1 MKTENSQKQA
11 ITNIAVFLAKL
22 SAVDVHNRTYTTHY
36 TQCTKERER
45 VEADRKRGALEL
57 LEKLEQ
63 GAYSPDTGNYTI
75 AALTIAGALGKPYID
90 LREPYTDQAGL
101 AAMYAYSA
109 DVHAL
114 AEYVRELE
122 QAAAARPTAGE
133 TPGGKLDRLIAEL
146 NTAYKASVAAH
157 LQWRAAL
164 EEKARA
170 ATPADREQWEQLAAA
185 RRTVWTAKHQ
195 NAMNHIDRLRE
206 YSPIAADEWKPPRD

>member
-1 MKTENSQKQA
+1 M
-11 ITNIAVFLAKL
+11 
-22 SAVDVHNRTYTTHY
+22 
-36 TQCTKERER
+36 
-45 VEADRKRGALEL
+45 EADRKRGALEL

-63 GAYSPDTGNYTI
+63 GAYNLDTGNYTI

-90 LREPYTDQAGL
+90 LKKPYTDQAGL

-122 QAAAARPTAGE
+122 QTAGE

-157 LQWRAAL
+157 LQWTASL

-170 ATPADREQWEQLAAA
+170 ATPTDREQWEQLAAA

-195 NAMNHIDRLRE
+195 NAHIDRLRE

>member
-1 MKTENSQKQA
+1 M
-11 ITNIAVFLAKL
+11 
-22 SAVDVHNRTYTTHY
+22 
-36 TQCTKERER
+36 
-45 VEADRKRGALEL
+45 EADRKRGALEL

-63 GAYSPDTGNYTI
+63 GAYNPDTGNYTI

-90 LREPYTDQAGL
+90 LKKPYTDQAGL

-122 QAAAARPTAGE
+122 QTAGE

-157 LQWRAAL
+157 LQWTASL

-170 ATPADREQWEQLAAA
+170 TTPTDREQWEQLAAA

>member
-1 MKTENSQKQA
+1 M
-11 ITNIAVFLAKL
+11 VFLAKL
-22 SAVDVHNRTYTTHY
+22 SAVDVHNRTYTTNY
-36 TQCTKERER
+36 TQRTKERER
-45 VEADRKRGALEL
+45 MEADRKRGALEL

-63 GAYSPDTGNYTI
+63 GAYNPGTGNYTI

-114 AEYVRELE
+114 AEYVKELE
-122 QAAAARPTAGE
+122 QAAAARPAAGE

-157 LQWRAAL
+157 LQWTAAL

-185 RRTVWTAKHQ
+185 RHTVWTAKHQ
-195 NAMNHIDRLRE
+195 NAMSHIDRLRE

>member
-1 MKTENSQKQA
+1 METENSLKQA
-11 ITNIAVFLAKL
+11 VSNIAVFLAKL
-22 SAVDVHNRTYTTHY
+22 STVGIHNRTYTINY

-45 VEADRKRGALEL
+45 METDRKRGALEL

-63 GAYSPDTGNYTI
+63 GA
-75 AALTIAGALGKPYID
+75 A
-90 LREPYTDQAGL
+90 
-101 AAMYAYSA
+101 
-109 DVHAL
+109 V
-114 AEYVRELE
+114 
-122 QAAAARPTAGE
+122 RPTAGE

-157 LQWRAAL
+157 FQWRAAL

-170 ATPADREQWEQLAAA
+170 ATPTDREQWEQLAAA

-206 YSPIAADEWKPPRD
+206 YSPIAADEWKPPKD

>member
-1 MKTENSQKQA
+1 M
-11 ITNIAVFLAKL
+11 
-22 SAVDVHNRTYTTHY
+22 
-36 TQCTKERER
+36 
-45 VEADRKRGALEL
+45 EANRKRRALEL
-57 LEKLEQ
+57 LAKLEQ
-63 GAYSPDTGNYTI
+63 GAYNPESNVYSM
-75 AALTIAGALGKPYID
+75 AALVIAGALGEPYKNP
-90 LREPYTDQAGL
+90 REPDTEKAAL

-122 QAAAARPTAGE
+122 QAAAARPAAGE

-157 LQWRAAL
+157 LQWTAAL

-185 RRTVWTAKHQ
+185 RRTVWTAKQ
-195 NAMNHIDRLRE
+195 QIAMKHIDRLRE

>member
-1 MKTENSQKQA
+1 M
-11 ITNIAVFLAKL
+11 
-22 SAVDVHNRTYTTHY
+22 
-36 TQCTKERER
+36 
-45 VEADRKRGALEL
+45 EADRKRGALEL

-63 GAYSPDTGNYTI
+63 GAYNPGTGNYTI

-122 QAAAARPTAGE
+122 
-133 TPGGKLDRLIAEL
+133 
-146 NTAYKASVAAH
+146 
-157 LQWRAAL
+157 
-164 EEKARA
+164 
-170 ATPADREQWEQLAAA
+170 REAA

>member
-1 MKTENSQKQA
+1 M
-11 ITNIAVFLAKL
+11 
-22 SAVDVHNRTYTTHY
+22 
-36 TQCTKERER
+36 
-45 VEADRKRGALEL
+45 EADRKRGALEL

-63 GAYSPDTGNYTI
+63 GAYNPDTGNYTI

-90 LREPYTDQAGL
+90 LKKPYTDQAGL

-122 QAAAARPTAGE
+122 QTAGE

-157 LQWRAAL
+157 LQWTASL

-170 ATPADREQWEQLAAA
+170 ATPTDREQWEQLAAA

>member
-1 MKTENSQKQA
+1 M
-11 ITNIAVFLAKL
+11 
-22 SAVDVHNRTYTTHY
+22 
-36 TQCTKERER
+36 
-45 VEADRKRGALEL
+45 EADRKRGALEL

-122 QAAAARPTAGE
+122 QAAAARPAAGE

-157 LQWRAAL
+157 LQWTAAL

-185 RRTVWTAKHQ
+185 RRTVWTAKQ
-195 NAMNHIDRLRE
+195 QIVMKHIDRLRE

>member
-1 MKTENSQKQA
+1 M
-11 ITNIAVFLAKL
+11 
-22 SAVDVHNRTYTTHY
+22 
-36 TQCTKERER
+36 
-45 VEADRKRGALEL
+45 EADRKRGALEL
-57 LEKLEQ
+57 LEKLER

>member
-1 MKTENSQKQA
+1 M
-11 ITNIAVFLAKL
+11 
-22 SAVDVHNRTYTTHY
+22 
-36 TQCTKERER
+36 
-45 VEADRKRGALEL
+45 EADRKRGALEL

-63 GAYSPDTGNYTI
+63 GAYNPDTGNYTI

-122 QAAAARPTAGE
+122 QAAARPTTEE

-146 NTAYKASVAAH
+146 NAAYKASVAAH
-157 LQWRAAL
+157 LQWTAAL
-164 EEKARA
+164 EGKTRA

-195 NAMNHIDRLRE
+195 FTMNRIDRLRE

>member
-11 ITNIAVFLAKL
+11 VSNIVVFLVKL
-22 SAVDVHNRTYTTHY
+22 SAVDVHNRTYTINY
-36 TQCTKERER
+36 TQCTEERER
-45 VEADRKRGALEL
+45 MEADRKRGALEL

-63 GAYSPDTGNYTI
+63 GAYDPDTGNYTI

-90 LREPYTDQAGL
+90 LKKTYADQAGL

-122 QAAAARPTAGE
+122 QAAAARPTTEE

-146 NTAYKASVAAH
+146 NAAYKADVAAH
-157 LQWRAAL
+157 LQWTAAL
-164 EEKARA
+164 EGKARA
-170 ATPADREQWEQLAAA
+170 AADREQWEQLAAA

-195 NAMNHIDRLRE
+195 FTMNRIDRLRE